1 MYRTLVRERN
11 HPRLLCLFMK
21 FIGQC
26 IVANAPEKPQGKL
39 RVVKSITNP
48 ARGSLHI
55 VNGDYLPPAYTPSPP
70 ANNDPIDTTGN
81 TDNDPTSTRV
91 QVQTISSDGTLS
103 AINLKVKLVNNDT
116 AQLTFY
122 AHASTENNVPFSTLS
137 TTWASNKKSVNLSAN
152 SELSSH
158 TFEFDHVGL
167 GDGSVVPISQDT
179 ASTYYLYVFVT
190 DSDPEDFTW
199 KEVVNINR

>member
-1 MYRTLVRERN
+1 MNVPN
-11 HPRLLCLFMK
+11 VSKKAHAHFIMN

-26 IVANAPEKPQGKL
+26 VVANAPAKPHGKF
-39 RVVKSITNP
+39 RVVKSTTKP
-48 ARGSLHI
+48 TRGFLKI
-55 VNGDYLPPAYTPSPP
+55 VNGEYLPPAYTPSPP
-70 ANNDPIDTTGN
+70 ADNDQPDTSA
-81 TDNDPTSTRV
+81 NDPTSTRV

-116 AQLTFY
+116 VQLPFY
-122 AHASTENNVPFSTLS
+122 AHASTENNVSFSTLS
-137 TTWASNKKSVNLSAN
+137 TAWASNKKSVNLSAN

-158 TFEFDHVGL
+158 TFEFDRVGL

-179 ASTYYLYVFVT
+179 ATTYYLYVFVT

-199 KEVVNINR
+199 KEVVGINR